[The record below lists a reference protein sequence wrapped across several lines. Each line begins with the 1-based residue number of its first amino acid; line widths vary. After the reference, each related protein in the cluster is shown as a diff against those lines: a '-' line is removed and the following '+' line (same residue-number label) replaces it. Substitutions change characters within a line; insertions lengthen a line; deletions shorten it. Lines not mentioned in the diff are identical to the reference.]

1 MRARLAVATG
11 TGYGEWV
18 RLIRSA
24 PSSTR
29 CTARTYKNPRL
40 REIDFEALERASSLR
55 LNSNPELPA
64 TSLSFVSRVTAD
76 FLKVAGNAGDP
87 LLLDPCPFVDDGVC
101 DAAPYDTL
109 CADATDERDCNALH

>member
-1 MRARLAVATG
+1 
-11 TGYGEWV
+11 
-18 RLIRSA
+18 LIRSA